1 MANVPMPSIGKTGNA
16 SIDKLGHT
24 SLDRHGRNP
33 HKKSRNSL
41 TPRDEQAGK

>member
-1 MANVPMPSIGKTGNA
+1 MANVPMPSIGKTGSA

-33 HKKSRNSL
+33 HKQVRGNFTPTDEKS
-41 TPRDEQAGK
+41 GK